1 MGARKLF
8 GDHPVGAITVID
20 TPVSLSYARK
30 ARVTFLAVAAGVA
43 TATAIVLSVFQHPVL

>member
-20 TPVSLSYARK
+20 TPVSLSYAC
-30 ARVTFLAVAAGVA
+30 TAV
-43 TATAIVLSVFQHPVL
+43 S